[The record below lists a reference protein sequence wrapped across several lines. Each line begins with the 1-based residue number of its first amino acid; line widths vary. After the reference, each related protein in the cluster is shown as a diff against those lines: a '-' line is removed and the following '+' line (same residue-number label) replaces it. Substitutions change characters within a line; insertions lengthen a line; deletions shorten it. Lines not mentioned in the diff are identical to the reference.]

1 VIIQWLLIP
10 AVVAAVLL
18 SLRSRNS
25 LRGQARRRIV
35 AALTLVAGV
44 VAVAWPGILQ
54 AIADFVGI
62 VRGADLLLYG
72 LALVIIYLVG
82 SISVRFR
89 EHEAKIVLLSRAL
102 AIAEARTRLH
112 TQASAPSAAVGA
124 VVEEDAPARP
134 RRYVVT
140 ENVTQPMPDL
150 AAENFAGENVG
161 AQRGTRA
168 Q

>member
-10 AVVAAVLL
+10 AVIGAVLV

-25 LRGQARRRIV
+25 LRGQARRKIV
-35 AALTLVAGV
+35 AGLTLVAGV
-44 VAVAWPGILQ
+44 VAIARPDILQ

-72 LALVIIYLVG
+72 LALIIIYLVG

-102 AIAEARTRLH
+102 AIAEAENRLRL
-112 TQASAPSAAVGA
+112 QQPAAPSTS
-124 VVEEDAPARP
+124 P
-134 RRYVVT
+134 VT
-140 ENVTQPMPDL
+140 DRV
-150 AAENFAGENVG
+150 A
-161 AQRGTRA
+161 
-168 Q
+168 

>member
-10 AVVAAVLL
+10 AVVGAVLV

-25 LRGQARRRIV
+25 LRGQARRKIV
-35 AALTLVAGV
+35 AGLTLVAGV
-44 VAVAWPGILQ
+44 VAIARPDILQ

-72 LALVIIYLVG
+72 LALIIIYLVG

-102 AIAEARTRLH
+102 AIAEAETRLRL
-112 TQASAPSAAVGA
+112 QQPAAPSGSSVPTDRVA
-124 VVEEDAPARP
+124 
-134 RRYVVT
+134 
-140 ENVTQPMPDL
+140 
-150 AAENFAGENVG
+150 
-161 AQRGTRA
+161 
-168 Q
+168 

>member
-10 AVVAAVLL
+10 AVIGAVLV
-18 SLRSRNS
+18 SLRSRTS
-25 LRGQARRRIV
+25 LRGQARRKIV
-35 AALTLVAGV
+35 AVLTLVGGV
-44 VAVAWPGILQ
+44 VAVARPDLLQ

-102 AIAEARTRLH
+102 ALSEAQNRLRALEAEAAATR
-112 TQASAPSAAVGA
+112 PVVDRAA
-124 VVEEDAPARP
+124 
-134 RRYVVT
+134 
-140 ENVTQPMPDL
+140 
-150 AAENFAGENVG
+150 
-161 AQRGTRA
+161 
-168 Q
+168 